1 MPRLQEGCMAGCLEA
16 VAGPGGYVERATRQG
31 SSSSLSLGQPPAL
44 TPRHP
49 AALALSHPGTSTSN
63 PGGNTL
69 LPEQADK
76 PMRKGTAART
86 PLPPTEA
93 LQRALPGPA
102 VEGGAGTYTRTPAGV
117 AAASGSHRPAPA
129 PSPLGPSALDSHSVP
144 SPSHVT
150 SKPQCLFIRRP
161 GYVTSRQGPVQY
173 SQ

>member
-1 MPRLQEGCMAGCLEA
+1 MAGCLEA
-16 VAGPGGYVERATRQG
+16 VAGPGGCVERATRQG

-86 PLPPTEA
+86 PLPPTRPCKGLYLGRLWKEG
-93 LQRALPGPA
+93 LGLTHGP
-102 VEGGAGTYTRTPAGV
+102 
-117 AAASGSHRPAPA
+117 
-129 PSPLGPSALDSHSVP
+129 
-144 SPSHVT
+144 
-150 SKPQCLFIRRP
+150 PQ
-161 GYVTSRQGPVQY
+161 G
-173 SQ
+173 